1 MSKLL
6 PKYSNSD
13 ITVLDPSTV
22 AVGELNFAD
31 GTRNKRVYLTG
42 FEAGINVV
50 MQYWK
55 SGIDTADAERNL
67 EHIKDMIKSNAS
79 RNTPKVKG

>member
-1 MSKLL
+1 MFRL
-6 PKYSNSD
+6 SNRD
-13 ITVLDPSTV
+13 ITVLDPMSI

-31 GTRNKRVYLTG
+31 GVKNKRVYLTG

-55 SGIDTADAERNL
+55 SGLNASDAEQNL
-67 EHIKDMIKSNAS
+67 EHIKDLIRTNGKSSSFSSGN
-79 RNTPKVKG
+79 KGK

>member
-1 MSKLL
+1 MSN
-6 PKYSNSD
+6 YSGSD

-31 GTRNKRVYLTG
+31 GLKNKRVYLTG

-55 SGIDTADAERNL
+55 SGIDTADAEQNL
-67 EHIKDMIKSNAS
+67 EHIKDMIKANSS
-79 RNTPKVKG
+79 RSTPKVK

>member
-1 MSKLL
+1 MSK
-6 PKYSNSD
+6 YSDSD
-13 ITVLDPSTV
+13 IAVLDPSTV

-31 GTRNKRVYLTG
+31 GLKNKRVYLTG

-55 SGIDTADAERNL
+55 SGIGTADAEQNI
-67 EHIKDMIKSNAS
+67 EHIKDMIKAS
-79 RNTPKVKG
+79 ESRKAPKLKG

>member
-1 MSKLL
+1 MSN
-6 PKYSNSD
+6 YSGSD

-22 AVGELNFAD
+22 AVGELNFAN
-31 GTRNKRVYLTG
+31 GSNNKRVYLTG

-55 SGIDTADAERNL
+55 SGMDTADAEQNL
-67 EHIKDMIKSNAS
+67 EHIKDMIKTNANRS
-79 RNTPKVKG
+79 TPKVK

>member
-1 MSKLL
+1 MSK
-6 PKYSNSD
+6 YSGSD

-22 AVGELNFAD
+22 VVGELNFAD
-31 GTRNKRVYLTG
+31 GLKNKRVYLTG

-55 SGIDTADAERNL
+55 SGIDTADAEQNL
-67 EHIKDMIKSNAS
+67 EHIKDMIKANAS
-79 RNTPKVKG
+79 RNVPKAKG

>member
-1 MSKLL
+1 MSN
-6 PKYSNSD
+6 YSGSD

-31 GTRNKRVYLTG
+31 GLKNKRVYLTG

-55 SGIDTADAERNL
+55 SGIDTADAEQNL
-67 EHIKDMIKSNAS
+67 EHIKDMIKANAS
-79 RNTPKVKG
+79 RSTPKVK

>member
-1 MSKLL
+1 MSK
-6 PKYSNSD
+6 YSGSD

-31 GTRNKRVYLTG
+31 GLKNKRVYLTG

-55 SGIDTADAERNL
+55 SGIDTADAEQNL
-67 EHIKDMIKSNAS
+67 EHIKDMIKANAS
-79 RNTPKVKG
+79 RNVPKVKG

>member
-1 MSKLL
+1 MSK
-6 PKYSNSD
+6 YSGSD

-31 GTRNKRVYLTG
+31 GLKNKRVYLTG

-55 SGIDTADAERNL
+55 SGIDTADAEQNL
-67 EHIKDMIKSNAS
+67 EHIKDMIKANAS
-79 RNTPKVKG
+79 RNAPKVKG

>member
-1 MSKLL
+1 MSK
-6 PKYSNSD
+6 YSGSD

-31 GTRNKRVYLTG
+31 GLKNKRVYLTG

-55 SGIDTADAERNL
+55 SGIDTADAEQNL
-67 EHIKDMIKSNAS
+67 EHIKDMIKANES
-79 RNTPKVKG
+79 RNATKVKG

>member
-1 MSKLL
+1 MSK
-6 PKYSNSD
+6 YSGSD

-22 AVGELNFAD
+22 AVDELNFAD
-31 GTRNKRVYLTG
+31 GLKNKRIYLTG

-55 SGIDTADAERNL
+55 SGIDTADAEQNL
-67 EHIKDMIKSNAS
+67 EHIKDMIKANAS
-79 RNTPKVKG
+79 RNVPKVKG

>member
-1 MSKLL
+1 LS
-6 PKYSNSD
+6 KYSGSD

-31 GTRNKRVYLTG
+31 GLKNKRVYLTG

-55 SGIDTADAERNL
+55 SGIGTADAEQNI
-67 EHIKDMIKSNAS
+67 EHIKDMIKANAS
-79 RNTPKVKG
+79 RNVPKVKG

>member
-1 MSKLL
+1 LS
-6 PKYSNSD
+6 KYSGSD

-31 GTRNKRVYLTG
+31 GLKNKRVYLTG

-55 SGIDTADAERNL
+55 SGIDTADAEQNL
-67 EHIKDMIKSNAS
+67 EHIKDMIKANAS
-79 RNTPKVKG
+79 RNVPKVKG

>member
-1 MSKLL
+1 MSK
-6 PKYSNSD
+6 YSGSD
-13 ITVLDPSTV
+13 ITLLDPSTV

-31 GTRNKRVYLTG
+31 GLKNKRVYLTG

-55 SGIDTADAERNL
+55 SGIDTADAEQNI
-67 EHIKDMIKSNAS
+67 EHIKDMIKANAS
-79 RNTPKVKG
+79 RNVPKVKG